1 MREII
6 ENQTVENKIFT
17 LRGKQV
23 MLDSDL
29 AKLYQVETKRINEA
43 VRRNPEKFPND
54 LMFDMT
60 KEETE
65 SLKSQNATFKES
77 LNNRKYLPKVFTEQG
92 VYMLATVLKSKVA
105 TDVTLSIMRT
115 FTKMKHFLSQN
126 ANLFAKIDAIEKRQI
141 TYELTTDEKLKKIF
155 NTLEDKS
162 IKPTQGIFFDG
173 QIFDAYEFVSNLIK
187 SAKKDIV
194 LVDNYIDETV
204 LTLFSKNQD
213 IQITIYTKT
222 ISKQLKLDLDRYN
235 AQYKPIT
242 IKKFNLSH
250 DRFLIIDK
258 EEVYH
263 IGASLKDL
271 GKKWFAFNKMDKE
284 SIAILEKLK

>member
-194 LVDNYIDETV
+194 LVD
-204 LTLFSKNQD
+204 
-213 IQITIYTKT
+213 
-222 ISKQLKLDLDRYN
+222 
-235 AQYKPIT
+235 
-242 IKKFNLSH
+242 
-250 DRFLIIDK
+250 
-258 EEVYH
+258 
-263 IGASLKDL
+263 
-271 GKKWFAFNKMDKE
+271 
-284 SIAILEKLK
+284 